1 MIKYKHKLHITDIRF
16 NNEDITV
23 EYNYSKA
30 ELGHLDGTGTFDGVE
45 IVKVLLDT
53 VDVTKL
59 IHSDYI
65 EDIELDVLDKH
76 LDNGL

>member
-1 MIKYKHKLHITDIRF
+1 MSYTIKKHITDINF
-16 NNEDITV
+16 NNEEITV
-23 EYNYSKA
+23 EYNFSKA
-30 ELGHLDGTGTFDGVE
+30 ELGYFDGTGAFEGVE

-65 EDIELDVLDKH
+65 EDIELVVLDKH

>member
-1 MIKYKHKLHITDIRF
+1 MSYTIKKHITDIDF
-16 NNEDITV
+16 NNEEITV
-23 EYNYSKA
+23 EYNFSKA
-30 ELGHLDGTGTFDGVE
+30 ELGHFDGTGTFDGVE